1 MKTRILLLFSF
12 ALCQSHRVSFDLNQP
27 YEKKHSFVRF
37 QNLYISKENRFLFSN
52 YNKNYS
58 IKNWFYSMGPYNDTW
73 GSDILKVHNSEGKRP
88 ISYYPFGNSILS
100 FQSQHQNRYS
110 DKNASVYLNILGF
123 NLKKLQASNVK
134 HHFYGSE

>member
-1 MKTRILLLFSF
+1 MLILDS
-12 ALCQSHRVSFDLNQP
+12 SHS
-27 YEKKHSFVRF
+27 
-37 QNLYISKENRFLFSN
+37 
-52 YNKNYS
+52 
-58 IKNWFYSMGPYNDTW
+58 NWFYSMGPYNDTW
-73 GSDILKVHNSEGKRP
+73 GSDILKVHNVEGKRP

-100 FQSQHQNRYS
+100 FQSKHQNRYS